1 MNDMYL
7 PHSRLEK
14 NFKISVVLLSSLDSK
29 VKFPSL
35 NTRAEN
41 CVCVRKIFSYTP
53 KNSMSSVKY
62 FKETTT
68 LEKRGRRKR
77 MR

>member
-41 CVCVRKIFSYTP
+41 CVCEEDI
-53 KNSMSSVKY
+53 
-62 FKETTT
+62 
-68 LEKRGRRKR
+68 
-77 MR
+77 